1 MVRLA
6 NRSNLRWI
14 VSTSVAPGSRQEG
27 LDEGRHRGAESLLVI
42 YSPHEMRAGELLLQA
57 RQACIVLPVG
67 FGTAWLPLSGGRGS
81 AQQEVAGFRRAVM
94 KAEHLRFILQTD
106 P

>member
-1 MVRLA
+1 MVRLVNKVEFA
-6 NRSNLRWI
+6 LI
-14 VSTSVAPGSRQEG
+14 ASVAPGSRQEG
-27 LDEGRHRGAESLLVI
+27 LDEGRHRGAESSLVI
-42 YSPHEMRAGELLLQA
+42 FSPHEMRAGELLQA

-81 AQQEVAGFRRAVM
+81 TQQKIAGFRLAVI